1 MSAES
6 PVKVTLNHQQWICL
20 LIFVTLLGSYAYFF
34 PRWADWT
41 PNSRM
46 DLTMAIVDQG
56 TLRIDDYYQN
66 TGDYAFFEGHYYSD
80 KAPGPALL
88 GVPFYWLLKRFGFR
102 TLTER
107 VAERLQE
114 NPAVA
119 ATVQPGGLGISP
131 DRLYFAGA
139 LYFVTFCT
147 VAVPSAVMGVILYL
161 LLERFSISSAS
172 GVLAVLTY
180 GLLTPAFPYSGG
192 FFSHQ
197 QVAALLITAFY
208 LCHRLRYEKFRPSIA
223 FVIGLMLGWAVIS
236 EYPAALIAA
245 ALITYSFLTW
255 PRRWRIGWTI
265 LGGLIPGAVLAAYNT
280 AIYHTPFAIGYSY
293 SPLYVEQHHTGF
305 MSLTLP
311 QPAALWGVTF
321 SPYRGLFFLSPIL
334 LLGLW
339 GFVLLARQHAYRAE
353 FWVCLWAV
361 GAFLLFNGS
370 SIMWEGGFAVGAR
383 YLLPMLPFLVLPL
396 GFYLDQTA
404 WTLGKKLLVAVFELW
419 SLFAVWVESIGGQ
432 GFPDWTENP
441 LFRYSL
447 PKFLAGDVARNLGTV
462 LRLSGWASLIPL
474 ALLLVVAGAMLFL
487 LMYRTGLISLV
498 RRRDADAN

>member
-1 MSAES
+1 MRTES
-6 PVKVTLNHQQWICL
+6 PVRVTLNRQQWVCL
-20 LIFVTLLGSYAYFF
+20 LIFVILLGSYTYFF

-88 GVPFYWLLKRFGFR
+88 GVPFYWLFKQLGFR
-102 TLTER
+102 MLTER
-107 VAERLQE
+107 VAKSLQG

-119 ATVQPGGLGISP
+119 ATLQEGGLDITP

-147 VAVPSAVMGVILYL
+147 VAVPSAAMGVILYL
-161 LLERFSISSAS
+161 LLKRFSISSES

-180 GLLTPAFPYSGG
+180 GLLTSAFPYSGG

-197 QVAALLITAFY
+197 QVAALLIAAFY
-208 LCHRLRYEKFRPSIA
+208 LCHRLRYEEFKPSIA

-255 PRRWRIGWTI
+255 PRRRRIGWPI
-265 LGGLIPGAVLAAYNT
+265 LGGLIPGAVLTAYNT
-280 AIYHTPFAIGYSY
+280 AIYHTPLAIGYSY
-293 SPLYVEQHHTGF
+293 SSLYVEQHHAGF
-305 MSLTLP
+305 MSLTFP
-311 QPAALWGVTF
+311 RPAVLWGVTF
-321 SPYRGLFFLSPIL
+321 SSYRGLFFLSPIL
-334 LLGLW
+334 LLAIW
-339 GFVLLARQHAYRAE
+339 GFVLLAKQRSYRAE

-361 GAFLLFNGS
+361 GSFLLFNGS
-370 SIMWEGGFAVGAR
+370 SIMWQGGFAVGPR
-383 YLLPMLPFLVLPL
+383 YLLPMLPFLVVPL
-396 GFYLDQTA
+396 GVYLDQTA
-404 WTLGKKLLVAVFELW
+404 WTLGKKLLVAVFALW

-432 GFPDWTENP
+432 SFPDWTQNP

-447 PKFLAGDVARNLGTV
+447 PKLLAGDVARNLGTV
-462 LRLSGWASLIPL
+462 LRLSGWASLVPL
-474 ALLLVVAGAMLFL
+474 ALFLVVTGAMLL
-487 LMYRTGLISLV
+487 LVMYHTDLIPS
-498 RRRDADAN
+498 RRGDADAY